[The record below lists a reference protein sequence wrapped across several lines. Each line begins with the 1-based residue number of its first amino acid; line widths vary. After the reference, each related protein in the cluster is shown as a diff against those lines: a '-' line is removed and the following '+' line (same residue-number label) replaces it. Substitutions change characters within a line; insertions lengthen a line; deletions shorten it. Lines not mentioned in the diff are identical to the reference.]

1 MGNSCFWRI
10 DNLISVAIASLLG
23 GENSEDLL
31 PSLIF
36 EYSNDS
42 KMISRVDM
50 ENFADDRVCNVKR
63 SEASSLIVKYS
74 VSPILHIAE
83 SNLDVLFINIEDAF
97 INF

>member
-1 MGNSCFWRI
+1 
-10 DNLISVAIASLLG
+10 
-23 GENSEDLL
+23 
-31 PSLIF
+31 
-36 EYSNDS
+36 
-42 KMISRVDM
+42 M